1 MNPDIKFKKLWDIFF
16 VILSFMNFFILTLEM
31 CFFID
36 DSSQVTFSSYSL
48 ITAIK
53 ILNFLCYGFDI
64 IMNFCTGYHVGGSL
78 VMDLAMIRKK
88 YVGKLFVYDI
98 LAYIPCVLFFLE
110 ENLQN
115 ITRKFYLFNML
126 FFFILG
132 KYSLKLKEFKEFLI
146 QKEESYENWFSIAI
160 LYLRTVVI
168 SHFLACLWYIV
179 GINSESELTW
189 VLVYNH
195 IDTDWASKY
204 LNSLY
209 WSLVTMSTVGY
220 GDIVPQNQ
228 VEKGFCIF
236 TILVGFTLFGF
247 TMGSF
252 GDIIRK
258 MNAKDDDLE

>member
-1 MNPDIKFKKLWDIFF
+1 
-16 VILSFMNFFILTLEM
+16 
-31 CFFID
+31 
-36 DSSQVTFSSYSL
+36 
-48 ITAIK
+48 
-53 ILNFLCYGFDI
+53 
-64 IMNFCTGYHVGGSL
+64 MNFCTGYHVGDAL

-88 YVGKLFVYDI
+88 YVGELFFYDI
-98 LAYIPCVLFFLE
+98 LAYIPCVMFFLE
-110 ENLQN
+110 KNLQYMS
-115 ITRKFYLFNML
+115 RKFYLFNMF
-126 FFFILG
+126 FFFILV

-146 QKEESYENWFSIAI
+146 QKEETYENWFSIAI

-258 MNAKDDDLE
+258 MNAKYDDLEYYFL